1 MLKDYIWNP
10 ATCSCENGKYLAN
23 IMDDSVIRCDE
34 IIDVETKSYDGETK
48 TIPANLNRK
57 KVAC

>member
-1 MLKDYIWNP
+1 
-10 ATCSCENGKYLAN
+10 
-23 IMDDSVIRCDE
+23 MDDSVIRCDE